1 MHGIARAQGSS
12 GRLMSRVWEQVAP
25 VFLAGLLSLGTGIAS
40 GPSARSQPP
49 PTPQPF
55 PNYRIVGAPAKS
67 NYEIGQDRFVCTNLG
82 PSHEFAGVVKC
93 LTDLGYTVV
102 LSDGTTYGPT
112 QHAPQVAANR
122 PAPVPVPSP
131 NPTRENPAN
140 RSNETAIGNLG
151 RALFDGDRTPT
162 SGILSYGCTD
172 QEGHQSTVTLDALR
186 KTARESVR
194 SGLFFC
200 EITSV
205 DGAVGPITTA
215 DRCNFPLLGGMTSQ
229 MRSRQSVKLD
239 GDMATFGGYIIDA
252 PVPLTDD
259 ERNQF
264 NRLNLRTGVMENW
277 DGTRSRCHALPRP

>member
-1 MHGIARAQGSS
+1 MRGIARAQGLT
-12 GRLMSRVWEQVAP
+12 GRLMSRAWGRRSP
-25 VFLAGLLSLGTGIAS
+25 VFLAGLLSLGAGIAS
-40 GPSARSQPP
+40 VPPARSQSLS
-49 PTPQPF
+49 TSQPF
-55 PNYRIVGAPAKS
+55 PNYRIIGAPGKS

-112 QHAPQVAANR
+112 QHSPQVAANR
-122 PAPVPVPSP
+122 PAPAPVPST
-131 NPTRENPAN
+131 NPTRENSPN

-162 SGILSYGCTD
+162 SGVSSYGCMD
-172 QEGHQSTVTLDALR
+172 QQGHQSTVTLDVSR
-186 KTARESVR
+186 RTVRESVR

-200 EITSV
+200 EVTSV
-205 DGAVGPITTA
+205 DGVVGPITTE

-264 NRLNLRTGVMENW
+264 NRLNLRTGIMENW